1 MITAAIFDLDGT
13 LVKTEQL
20 KALSYARAAMELRP
34 DTFQEAD
41 LLRAFKDVVGM
52 SRQDVAL
59 MLLQRFGLEEA
70 ARARMTEFG
79 VGTPW
84 QAFVQIRLDHYEAML
99 ADTRLLCRSQWPHNV
114 ALLHEVRAMGCKVGL
129 ATMSHCSQTQR
140 VLKLVGLS
148 HAFDFVATR
157 DDVEHGKPDPE
168 IYLLVARE
176 LDVLPHEC
184 LVVED
189 SPAGVKAA
197 LNAGMYVAAVSTPLT
212 GDLLH
217 ASGLLAPEHIVDDP
231 SLLRPTVTHVIADH
245 QRIELEAS
253 SGDRQGLRQ
262 HRPT

>member
-1 MITAAIFDLDGT
+1 
-13 LVKTEQL
+13 
-20 KALSYARAAMELRP
+20 
-34 DTFQEAD
+34 
-41 LLRAFKDVVGM
+41 
-52 SRQDVAL
+52 
-59 MLLQRFGLEEA
+59 
-70 ARARMTEFG
+70 
-79 VGTPW
+79 
-84 QAFVQIRLDHYEAML
+84 
-99 ADTRLLCRSQWPHNV
+99 
-114 ALLHEVRAMGCKVGL
+114 
-129 ATMSHCSQTQR
+129 MSHCSQTQR

-176 LDVLPHEC
+176 LEVLPHEC

-197 LNAGMYVAAVSTPLT
+197 LNAGMYVVAVSTPLT